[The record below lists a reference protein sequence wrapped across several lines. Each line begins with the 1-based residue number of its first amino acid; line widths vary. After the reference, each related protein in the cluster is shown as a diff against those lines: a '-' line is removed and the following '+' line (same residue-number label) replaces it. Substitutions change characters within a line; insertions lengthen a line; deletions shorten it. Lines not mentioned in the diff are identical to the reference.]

1 MRAVLES
8 LLRARKL
15 DTTLTTADPWSVGP
29 AERIAATGWSE
40 LDATLDGGLRRGHL
54 SEIVGPSSSGRSTLV
69 DHLLAAATLRGEI
82 AALIDT
88 CDSFDPVSAAA
99 LGIDLT
105 RVLWV
110 RERGDATRALKA
122 FSLILQAG
130 GFGVVVLDLA
140 DVSAAA
146 IRRFPWTTWFRIAR
160 TIEGGDTV
168 AVLVGAHRLAR
179 STAGVTIALGGSAGR
194 WIGQVH
200 RERLFAGV
208 TPVPRI
214 VSAR

>member
-1 MRAVLES
+1 MRAALES

-15 DTTLTTADPWSVGP
+15 DTTLTTADPWSVAP
-29 AERIAATGWSE
+29 ADRIAATGWSE
-40 LDATLDGGLRRGHL
+40 LDTTLGGGLRRGHL
-54 SEIVGPSSSGRSTLV
+54 SEIVGPPRAANRRCL
-69 DHLLAAATLRGEI
+69 DQLLAAATLRGEI

-88 CDSFDPVSAAA
+88 CDTFDPASAAA

-110 RERGDATRALKA
+110 RERSDATRALKA

-200 RERLFAGV
+200 RERLFGGV
-208 TPVPRI
+208 TPAPR
-214 VSAR
+214 VVRAR